1 MELRSPA
8 STDEALR
15 WLRASTSTIDTPANR
30 ARLAPASLERTF
42 ERGHRRPDL
51 VWAATEGDA
60 VLGLV
65 AARDFGEAR
74 LIDVLALPDDADAA
88 GALLRSATEWAL
100 PSSEAEVS
108 FGGPA
113 EQPLE
118 DVRVRSLLEPLAAL
132 GWRLLVTRRHYEL
145 PVASLAPRP
154 TPGLRLERAAPGD
167 EDRLRLLLEQ
177 VLADSLDVRDQRSV
191 EELGIEGAARHLAH
205 ELLEADPIEC
215 IRFAVDEHPGGG
227 LRDLGM
233 VSWLTL
239 PSGYGFVLQV
249 GVAASARGRG
259 LGRDLVAAATA
270 DLLASGAHTLIADT
284 DDANVPMRRAFD
296 AEGWVPTES
305 RIDLELA

>member
-30 ARLAPASLERTF
+30 ARLAPPALERTF

-51 VWAATEGDA
+51 VWAATEGEQ

-74 LIDVLALPDDADAA
+74 LIDVLALPDDSVAA
-88 GALLRSATEWAL
+88 RALLTSATEWAL

-108 FGGPA
+108 FAGPA
-113 EQPLE
+113 EQPL
-118 DVRVRSLLEPLAAL
+118 DDRRVRSVLDPLAAL

-145 PVASLAPRP
+145 PAGALAPRA
-154 TPGLRLERAAPGD
+154 TPGLRLERASPGD
-167 EDRLRLLLEQ
+167 EDRLRFLLEH
-177 VLADSLDVRDQRSV
+177 VLTDSHDVRDQRSV
-191 EELGIEGAARHLAH
+191 EELGLEGAARHLAH
-205 ELLEADPIEC
+205 ELLEDPVEC

-227 LRDLGM
+227 VRDLGM
-233 VSWLTL
+233 ASWLAL

-249 GVAASARGRG
+249 GVASWARGRG
-259 LGRDLVAAATA
+259 IGRDLVAAATA

-284 DDANVPMRRAFD
+284 DDANAPMRRAFA
-296 AEGWVPTES
+296 AEGWMPTES